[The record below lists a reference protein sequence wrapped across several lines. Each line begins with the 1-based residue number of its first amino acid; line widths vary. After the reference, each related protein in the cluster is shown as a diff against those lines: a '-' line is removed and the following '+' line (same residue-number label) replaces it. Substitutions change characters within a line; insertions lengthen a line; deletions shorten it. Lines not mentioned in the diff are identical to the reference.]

1 LKIKQEN
8 LLIGKSEKIQKVL
21 GYVQKIAKTDLTVL
35 IQGET
40 GTGKEL
46 VANLIHNLSQ
56 RKNKPFLRVNCTA
69 LPDSLLE
76 SELFGYEK
84 GAFTGAIGA
93 KHGLFSSADEGSIL
107 LDEISEICPEIQA
120 KLLRVVETKEFFRV
134 GSVKPTKVDVRI
146 IASTNRNLKK
156 WVEEGRF
163 REDLYYRLNIFPV
176 SIAPLRERK
185 EDIPL
190 LIDYFLQN
198 DISFSGR
205 KRLSLEALDC
215 LLNLIWKFA

>member
-1 LKIKQEN
+1 
-8 LLIGKSEKIQKVL
+8 
-21 GYVQKIAKTDLTVL
+21 
-35 IQGET
+35 
-40 GTGKEL
+40 
-46 VANLIHNLSQ
+46 
-56 RKNKPFLRVNCTA
+56 
-69 LPDSLLE
+69 LE

-215 LLNLIWKFA
+215 LLNYDWPGNVRELKNVISRACILSGNSPKITVEHLPEKIKLKKSPLKK